1 MKCEDCKC
9 GGMDV
14 TDTPEVDVRN
24 MKKRWY

>member
-24 MKKRWY
+24 MKKR